1 MNNCSQCNKDKSY
14 LETMNQA
21 LYHKYNKKTY
31 ELKLRRGGETI
42 NKIVFNIPCYFTAIF
57 KEHLHEEKVEML
69 E

>member
-1 MNNCSQCNKDKSY
+1 
-14 LETMNQA
+14 MNQA

-57 KEHLHEEKVEML
+57 KEHLHDEKVEML
-69 E
+69 ER